1 MKIKNIKEI
10 EKFLPKRQIDREIRQ
25 SLVKG
30 LTQEEVMILYGPRQ
44 VGKCVEVWKM
54 IEGLLRI
61 GGSDIFYFNFDVLP
75 IEARDPEE
83 FLRWIKSM
91 LGEGKIYVFI
101 DEAQRLAN
109 IGRWIKYLYD
119 LKTGIKWVLTGSA
132 SLDLKN
138 RTKES
143 LVGRKIEYFLE
154 PLSLREIVKDG
165 NMELGKVEKDFEG
178 LNQKLREY
186 LVFGGYPGVVTITG
200 PDEKKQKLA
209 DISETYLISDI
220 SQMYGIED
228 KQNLKMVAIYLA
240 ENIGG
245 ILSKNNLSN
254 LTGIGKHEV
263 VKCLEALEGG
273 FVVRKIRSFAKD
285 KTKEL
290 THRSKVYFEDLG
302 IRNALLGKLSSEKIL
317 MDRGKLFKNLVIK
330 MLSEKW
336 GWENI
341 KYWRTTNQTEVD
353 AVVVKAEGR
362 IEAYEAK
369 YSQLKSMPK
378 NLVSFGQRYG
388 QILDKTEVIWSGN
401 WWKVWVWTRRS
412 LRSR

>member
-44 VGKCVEVWKM
+44 VGKSVEVWKM

-91 LGEGKIYVFI
+91 SGEGKIYVFI

-245 ILSKNNLSN
+245 LLSKNNLSN

-401 WWKVWVWTRRS
+401 WWKV
-412 LRSR
+412 

>member
-30 LTQEEVMILYGPRQ
+30 LTQKEVMILFGPRQ
-44 VGKCVEVWKM
+44 VGKSVEVWKM
-54 IEGLLRI
+54 IEGLLRT

-75 IEARDPEE
+75 IEVSDPEE

-91 LGEGKIYVFI
+91 SGEGKIYVFI

-200 PDEKKQKLA
+200 LDEKKQKLA

-245 ILSKNNLSN
+245 ILSKDNLSN

-317 MDRGKLFKNLVIK
+317 MDRGKLFENLVIK

-353 AVVVKAEGR
+353 AVVIKAEGR

-388 QILDKTEVIWSGN
+388 QILDKTEVVWSGN
-401 WWKVWVWTRRS
+401 WWKV
-412 LRSR
+412 

>member
-44 VGKCVEVWKM
+44 VGKSVEVWKM

-91 LGEGKIYVFI
+91 SGEGKIYVFI

>member
-44 VGKCVEVWKM
+44 VGKSVEVWKM

-91 LGEGKIYVFI
+91 SGEGKIYVFI

-388 QILDKTEVIWSGN
+388 QILDKTEVIW
-401 WWKVWVWTRRS
+401 
-412 LRSR
+412 

>member
-44 VGKCVEVWKM
+44 VGKSVEVWKM

-317 MDRGKLFKNLVIK
+317 MDRGKLFENLVIK

-401 WWKVWVWTRRS
+401 WWKV
-412 LRSR
+412 

>member
-44 VGKCVEVWKM
+44 VGKSVEVWKM

-91 LGEGKIYVFI
+91 SGEGKIYVFI

-401 WWKVWVWTRRS
+401 WWKV
-412 LRSR
+412 

>member
-44 VGKCVEVWKM
+44 VGKSVEVWKM

-263 VKCLEALEGG
+263 AKCLEALEGG

-401 WWKVWVWTRRS
+401 WWKV
-412 LRSR
+412 